1 MTVYSLCLVF
11 ILTLCGWHLIVLF
24 LGFAIPGID
33 YILHNLYFNSSLK
46 GISPPQWQHFICS
59 RIFFCQL
66 LTLYQENWISPP
78 QWQDFICS
86 GIWFCQL
93 LNLQQENRISPPQW
107 QGFICSRIYFFHHI
121 ILHQENRI
129 SPPQW
134 QGFIWNSINHSFS
147 DS

>member
-24 LGFAIPGID
+24 LGFAISGID

-93 LNLQQENRISPPQW
+93 LNLQQENRISPPQCRASSV
-107 QGFICSRIYFFHHI
+107 QESTSFII
-121 ILHQENRI
+121 
-129 SPPQW
+129 
-134 QGFIWNSINHSFS
+134 SFS
-147 DS
+147 TKKIEFLHPSGRASFEIL

>member
-24 LGFAIPGID
+24 LGFTIPGID

-93 LNLQQENRISPPQW
+93 LNLQQENRISPPQCRASSV
-107 QGFICSRIYFFHHI
+107 QEYTSFIISFSTKKIEFFHPSGRASFE
-121 ILHQENRI
+121 IL
-129 SPPQW
+129 
-134 QGFIWNSINHSFS
+134 
-147 DS
+147 